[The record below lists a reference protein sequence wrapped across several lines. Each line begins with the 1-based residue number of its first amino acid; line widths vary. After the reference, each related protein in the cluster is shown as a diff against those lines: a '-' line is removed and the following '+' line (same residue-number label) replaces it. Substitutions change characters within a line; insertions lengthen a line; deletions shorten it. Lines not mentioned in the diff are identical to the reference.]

1 MSVYVDRA
9 KNRYGRMIMSHML
22 ADSLAE
28 LHAMAD
34 RIGIKRKWFQ
44 PTSTP
49 HYDICQDKRRMALAY
64 GALDADR
71 RMVVKLIRQNRA
83 LRAGELACGIVDA
96 APSAVLRSPD

>member
-9 KNRYGRMIMSHML
+9 KNRYGRMIMCHML

-44 PTSTP
+44 PTSSP
-49 HYDICQDKRRMALAY
+49 HYDICQDKRRLALTH
-64 GALDADR
+64 GALEADR
-71 RMVVKLIRQNRA
+71 HMVVKLIRQNRA
-83 LRAGELACGIVDA
+83 LRAGAPNEGSAEA
-96 APSAVLRSPD
+96 AFFVPDVGC

>member
-22 ADSLAE
+22 ADSLDE

-49 HYDICQDKRRMALAY
+49 HYDICQEKRRLALAC
-64 GALDADR
+64 GAVEADR
-71 RMVVKLIRQNRA
+71 HTVVKLIREHRA
-83 LRAGELACGIVDA
+83 RKTALIFSSL
-96 APSAVLRSPD
+96 PD